1 MLLTKKGSKKMKILL
16 TRTLQDFAIKDL
28 QKHYDIEIHLGPF
41 PIPKKT
47 LMEKI
52 ESKEGLICYPY
63 DIIDKEVINAAK
75 KLKVISAFSVG
86 YDNIDTK
93 YAKKRKIIIGYTPEV
108 LTIATADLTMTLIL
122 DLLRRVTEGD
132 RMIRKNEWKEVS
144 GADTYVGSD
153 LSGKTLGI
161 FGLGRIGGAVAKRA
175 EAFGMKVIYHN
186 RRRLTINEEKRF
198 HSNFASL
205 ELLFKKSD
213 IVSIHVPYT
222 RETHEFVNMKLL
234 KKMKKTAFLINTA
247 RGKII
252 KETDLILALKRKVIA
267 GAALDVFFIEP
278 INKTN
283 PLTRMP
289 NVVLSPH
296 LGSSTKETRKKMA
309 KLTVDNLKLG
319 LEGKKPIYWI

>member
-1 MLLTKKGSKKMKILL
+1 LKILL
-16 TRTLQDFAIKDL
+16 TRTLQDFAVREL
-28 QKHYDIEIHLGPF
+28 RKHYDIEIHSGPF

-47 LMEKI
+47 LLKKI
-52 ESKEGLICYPY
+52 KNKDGLICYPY
-63 DIIDKEVINAAK
+63 DIIGKEIIDAGK
-75 KLKVISAFSVG
+75 KLKAISAFSVG
-86 YDNIDTK
+86 YDNIDIK
-93 YAKKRKIIIGYTPEV
+93 YAKKRKITIGYTPEV

-186 RRRLTINEEKRF
+186 RRRLTKNEEKRF
-198 HSNFASL
+198 HANFASL
-205 ELLFKKSD
+205 ESLFKKSD
-213 IVSIHVPYT
+213 IVSIHVPYA

-252 KETDLILALKRKVIA
+252 KETDLISVLKRKVIA
-267 GAALDVFFIEP
+267 GAALDVFYKEP

-319 LEGKKPIYWI
+319 LAGKRPIYWI